1 MSSKE
6 HWPLWA
12 NRESH
17 IKFLEGV
24 RLEEGHVGQFV
35 DACAILVKC
44 GRGKGASVGA
54 LAIPEIRGADQAVD
68 TKNLPIQ

>member
-17 IKFLEGV
+17 IKFLKGA
-24 RLEEGHVGQFV
+24 RLEEVHVGQFV
-35 DACAILVKC
+35 DACAILVKR

-54 LAIPEIRGADQAVD
+54 LVIPEIRGADQAVD
-68 TKNLPIQ
+68 TKNLPIL